1 MEPLT
6 PAGLDLR
13 EFGWMPLDV
22 LRLRD
27 SDLAVLASG
36 DAFRAAVM
44 LWCAAWHQVPAGSLP
59 SDNRLLANLAG
70 YGRDLDGWASV
81 KADAM
86 RGFVE
91 CADGRL
97 YHPTVCEKA
106 IEADDQ
112 RKRQRKRTEAATAAR
127 RNEKRDD
134 NRNVDRDVAHKSIND
149 DARNEVHLT
158 LPDLTVPK
166 SKKAAKPQPSS
177 SEDFENFKRDYP
189 RREGGY
195 GWKAAERKYLA
206 LVKTGVDPKRIADAL
221 RRLTGE
227 MRKLQRI
234 GTQFV
239 PMPQKWLNSEDFTE
253 IAAMSFIEQPE
264 ELNWDAVLVAYKKT
278 GHWSRFAGNDPSSPN
293 CRCPPEILA
302 KYGLLQQSETMQ

>member
-59 SDNRLLANLAG
+59 SDSRLLANLAG
-70 YGRDLDGWASV
+70 YGRDLEGWESV
-81 KADAM
+81 RVDAL

-91 CADGRL
+91 CSDGRL
-97 YHPTVCEKA
+97 YHPIVCEKA
-106 IEADDQ
+106 IEADEQ
-112 RKRQRKRTEAATAAR
+112 RSKQRKRTEAATAAR
-127 RNEKRDD
+127 RNAQRNDNRKEERDD
-134 NRNVDRDVAHKSIND
+134 ACSGQRND
-149 DARNEVHLT
+149 VHLT

-166 SKKAAKPQPSS
+166 KEKKAAKSQPSS

-189 RREGGY
+189 RRAGGY

-206 LVKTGVDPKRIADAL
+206 LVKTGVEPKKITEAL
-221 RRLTGE
+221 RRLTEE

-234 GTQFV
+234 GTQYV
-239 PMPQKWLNSEDFTE
+239 PMPASWLNSEDFTE
-253 IAAMSFIEQPE
+253 IAVQSFAEQPE
-264 ELNWDAVLVAYKKT
+264 AVDWEQVVSVYRRT
-278 GHWSRFAGNDPSSPN
+278 GHWSRYAGNDPESPA
-293 CRCPPEILA
+293 CRAPPEILA
-302 KYGLLQQSETMQ
+302 KYGISPQQNGDSAA

>member
-97 YHPTVCEKA
+97 YHPTVCE
-106 IEADDQ
+106 
-112 RKRQRKRTEAATAAR
+112 
-127 RNEKRDD
+127 
-134 NRNVDRDVAHKSIND
+134 
-149 DARNEVHLT
+149 
-158 LPDLTVPK
+158 DL
-166 SKKAAKPQPSS
+166 
-177 SEDFENFKRDYP
+177 
-189 RREGGY
+189 
-195 GWKAAERKYLA
+195 
-206 LVKTGVDPKRIADAL
+206 
-221 RRLTGE
+221 
-227 MRKLQRI
+227 
-234 GTQFV
+234 
-239 PMPQKWLNSEDFTE
+239 TE